1 MKRCI
6 QLLTALCF
14 AGAISTAWAQAAP
27 DALVKSTVE
36 DVLEVIK
43 ATKDRRT
50 LRKVA
55 EEKVLPKFDFRE
67 MTRSAVGPGWRNASP
82 EQQEALE
89 KNFRSVI
96 VNTYTA
102 ALASSEGGNPTVEVR
117 PAQAQGSDATVKTL
131 IRQSGKQPVAVDYR
145 MSNATGSWK
154 VNDVL
159 VENLSLIT
167 TYRGTFTET
176 VSRSG
181 IDGLIKALEEKNRSI
196 AGA

>member
-1 MKRCI
+1 MKLCMK
-6 QLLTALCF
+6 LLTALCL
-14 AGAISTAWAQAAP
+14 AGAMTVSLAQSAP
-27 DALVKSTVE
+27 DALVKSTVD

-43 ATKDRRT
+43 KTKDKRT

-55 EEKVLPKFDFRE
+55 EEKVLPKFDFKE
-67 MTRSAVGPGWRNASP
+67 MTRSAVGPGWNKASP
-82 EQQEALE
+82 EQQETLE

-102 ALASSEGGNPTVEVR
+102 ALATTDAANPVVEVR
-117 PAQAQGSDATVKTL
+117 PAQAQGSDATVKTV
-131 IRQSGKQPVAVDYR
+131 IKQSGRQPVAVDYR
-145 MSNATGSWK
+145 MSNTSGSWK

-176 VSRSG
+176 VNRSG
-181 IDGLIKALEEKNRSI
+181 IDGLIKMLEDKNRSI